1 MSDEKVNQLME
12 LAYECSDKLI
22 FQYYTKTKIMSMFGY
37 SEEKAQRFIDYVNRF
52 IDYVN
57 DSEFYDDI
65 SGLLLEYK
73 SGFEENDK

>member
-37 SEEKAQRFIDYVNRF
+37 SEDKAQRF